1 MNELKPYRLPQF
13 QSAKAAAAAA
23 AKAAAKNKKRYEQTQ
38 KQARKQQQQYSP
50 SGFVSAGIPPSTVSP
65 SPPSDYS
72 FTAYSPR
79 ASTSSTSSLYEDDL
93 RSVAATTT
101 TNATTT
107 APSIRS
113 SYSTYNY
120 PSGVSSVT
128 GIGISTPSAAGA
140 PTPSFALS
148 QAQNSNHV
156 NMLSP
161 NRAPKQDW
169 SQQHLH
175 HQQAFVLP
183 QEHRGGHKSADRAT
197 QTDERDIRGAP
208 PSRISDDDADFDF
221 APESHHPQN
230 VTQHSPP
237 GVRTSKIPHS
247 LPSSTVAPSGVLPL
261 ALDSSDAPTAVSKSA
276 STDTAREDNESFV
289 LSDVRD
295 DGSHDSSKHT
305 PSHKHKNLTS
315 LVGQV
320 PLPLHHI
327 PHHKHKDKDYR
338 PEYINLTSASER
350 TEDEEKQMSAEHK
363 EEQEAKL
370 SHSHSQQ
377 STSTNHTHA
386 SSPDKHIQ
394 VHSLGVPESPA
405 QKEASKAP
413 AEVTTTS
420 HTSPS
425 PESTTVSPTNS
436 VSPAYLSS
444 LSSYNNDDEVAPEI
458 KEDEFFDAEESVPAA
473 AATNN
478 TPEVATG
485 YFTSRRPAHHAADE
499 MAVDPLSVEDASSAT
514 DTGTGTDKTSIIDT
528 VQGDDTGA
536 TSGTPTDTH
545 ITPGPASSST
555 ATSSNTV
562 KNPSAI
568 ASPAEGAAG
577 AAGAHSIASALQS
590 PPMTRRQT
598 APPTNM
604 SVSPAA
610 SSLHPPHANHR
621 PSLSFS
627 RRRSVPVQTH
637 GHNHPDCI
645 QLLDENEQNEVNRL
659 RDSIIAQRE
668 YKKKRREFV
677 EDDKVLVGT
686 KVSEG
691 HDNYVTAYNML
702 TGLRVAVS
710 RCNAKNDRPLTDED
724 FTARHKLAFDI
735 VGNELT
741 PSAKYDF
748 KFKDYSPWVFRHL
761 RELFKLDPADYLMS
775 LTSKYIVS
783 ELGSPGKSGSFFY
796 FSRDYRFIIKTIHHS
811 EHKQLRKILKDYYN
825 HVKANPNTL
834 ISQFY
839 GLHRVKLP
847 FGRKIHFIVMNNLFP
862 PHRDIH
868 RTFDLKGS
876 SIGREL
882 PVPLPTNE
890 EEEAALAQ
898 GENLQNAAMV
908 FKDINWIKAKQTIN
922 LGPTKREQFLKQ
934 LQVDV
939 ELLKRLNIM
948 DYSLLIGIHDLKKG
962 NTEGLRDNL
971 LSVFQP
977 VDSNNTSGKPDELRR
992 VISATSPTAFNTQ
1005 DMPYVVNEHSS
1016 LQFYADDGGFRSTN
1030 DEDEPLDEIYY
1041 LGIID
1046 CLTPY
1051 GFVKRVETFWK
1062 SLKHPRFALSAI
1074 PSTEYGDRFFNFM
1087 KSVVKSPPAQE
1098 KPSRGRRLFNKLT
1111 KPIHSTSQ
1119 NVSQGVHNITSP
1131 IFNQGNA
1138 SSSSFQHHHN
1148 HQHLHQGHHFAGFS
1162 GYHTHSPQNSTAT
1175 PVATTSSTTSA
1186 TPVASASQRSS
1197 SIGSAAGVHRCN
1209 SLGAP
1214 GRSSSFG
1221 RTDSISSVTS
1231 THTARSGQTGAA
1243 NKPASKPAS
1252 KPANKPANKPAL
1264 NSMPPPASNKPLT
1277 RTSQDID
1284 INVLPSLQEVETRA
1298 PSLKTELSRE

>member
-1 MNELKPYRLPQF
+1 MHLENAGSTICPYPHIITTLHTPPHNATTISTLERHDALQPGHPKGMNELKPYTLPQF

-38 KQARKQQQQYSP
+38 KQARKQQKQLSP
-50 SGFVSAGIPPSTVSP
+50 AGFVSAGVPPSTVTP

-72 FTAYSPR
+72 FTPYSPR
-79 ASTSSTSSLYEDDL
+79 TSTSSTSSLYEDDL

-113 SYSTYNY
+113 SYSTSYTSGY
-120 PSGVSSVT
+120 PSGVSGVSSLS
-128 GIGISTPSAAGA
+128 GMGISG
-140 PTPSFALS
+140 PSFALS
-148 QAQNSNHV
+148 SSQPANSNYV
-156 NMLSP
+156 NINSP

-169 SQQHLH
+169 SQQQQHNH

-183 QEHRGGHKSADRAT
+183 QEPCGKNTDRAT
-197 QTDERDIRGAP
+197 QTEDRDIR
-208 PSRISDDDADFDF
+208 SRGTSDDDASAHDDPANPEFDF
-221 APESHHPQN
+221 ERDHHHHSKPSQ
-230 VTQHSPP
+230 TLHQHSPP
-237 GVRTSKIPHS
+237 SGPSSSKIPHS
-247 LPSSTVAPSGVLPL
+247 LRTSTVAHSGVLPL
-261 ALDSSDAPTAVSKSA
+261 SFDSSDAHTAYSAKSA
-276 STDTAREDNESFV
+276 ETADTARVGEHTTADDNESFV
-289 LSDVRD
+289 LTDVRD
-295 DGSHDSSKHT
+295 DVSSSSPHHQKSSHGH
-305 PSHKHKNLTS
+305 HANGLTKMA
-315 LVGQV
+315 GQV
-320 PLPLHHI
+320 PLPLYHI

-338 PEYINLTSASER
+338 PEYVDLTSAQSKQDD
-350 TEDEEKQMSAEHK
+350 EDTQMASEHK
-363 EEQEAKL
+363 EEEESKRPQSGGHSS
-370 SHSHSQQ
+370 SHSHSHDHN
-377 STSTNHTHA
+377 TTHTHA
-386 SSPDKHIQ
+386 SSLDPKQHIQ
-394 VHSLGVPESPA
+394 VHSLGVPEQSTLETQP
-405 QKEASKAP
+405 EP
-413 AEVTTTS
+413 VVTTTPAQPQ
-420 HTSPS
+420 SPS

-444 LSSYNNDDEVAPEI
+444 LSSYNNDDEVVGAPEI
-458 KEDEFFDAEESVPAA
+458 KEDEFFDAEENMAA
-473 AATNN
+473 AADAA
-478 TPEVATG
+478 EVTGG
-485 YFTSRRPAHHAADE
+485 YFATRRPQHHSGE
-499 MAVDPLSVEDASSAT
+499 ELGVDPLSVEDVSSAT
-514 DTGTGTDKTSIIDT
+514 DTGTGTDKTSII
-528 VQGDDTGA
+528 GDDTGLAA
-536 TSGTPTDTH
+536 TAPATA
-545 ITPGPASSST
+545 PASSST
-555 ATSSNTV
+555 TTDTSSNTV
-562 KNPSAI
+562 KSPSAI
-568 ASPAEGAAG
+568 ASPVLGASG
-577 AAGAHSIASALQS
+577 HNNNNHNSNHNNASGLAPPSAPFSSPLLKEQS

-598 APPTNM
+598 APPTNG
-604 SVSPAA
+604 PAQPTSA
-610 SSLHPPHANHR
+610 NLHPPHAVHR
-621 PSLSFS
+621 PSHSFS
-627 RRRSVPVQTH
+627 RRRSVPVQAH
-637 GHNHPDCI
+637 GNNHPDCI

-898 GENLQNAAMV
+898 GESLQNAAMV

-1005 DMPYVVNEHSS
+1005 DMPYVVNE
-1016 LQFYADDGGFRSTN
+1016 
-1030 DEDEPLDEIYY
+1030 
-1041 LGIID
+1041 
-1046 CLTPY
+1046 
-1051 GFVKRVETFWK
+1051 
-1062 SLKHPRFALSAI
+1062 
-1074 PSTEYGDRFFNFM
+1074 
-1087 KSVVKSPPAQE
+1087 
-1098 KPSRGRRLFNKLT
+1098 
-1111 KPIHSTSQ
+1111 
-1119 NVSQGVHNITSP
+1119 
-1131 IFNQGNA
+1131 
-1138 SSSSFQHHHN
+1138 
-1148 HQHLHQGHHFAGFS
+1148 
-1162 GYHTHSPQNSTAT
+1162 
-1175 PVATTSSTTSA
+1175 
-1186 TPVASASQRSS
+1186 
-1197 SIGSAAGVHRCN
+1197 
-1209 SLGAP
+1209 
-1214 GRSSSFG
+1214 
-1221 RTDSISSVTS
+1221 
-1231 THTARSGQTGAA
+1231 
-1243 NKPASKPAS
+1243 
-1252 KPANKPANKPAL
+1252 
-1264 NSMPPPASNKPLT
+1264 
-1277 RTSQDID
+1277 
-1284 INVLPSLQEVETRA
+1284 
-1298 PSLKTELSRE
+1298 

>member
-1 MNELKPYRLPQF
+1 MNELKPYTLPQF

-38 KQARKQQQQYSP
+38 KQARKQQKQLSTQ
-50 SGFVSAGIPPSTVSP
+50 GFVAPSAATP

-72 FTAYSPR
+72 FSGYSPR
-79 ASTSSTSSLYEDDL
+79 SSASSTSSLYEDDL

-113 SYSTYNY
+113 SYSTYGY
-120 PSGVSSVT
+120 PSGVS
-128 GIGISTPSAAGA
+128 GISQLSAMGISGPPPSSAAV
-140 PTPSFALS
+140 ALS
-148 QAQNSNHV
+148 SQPANSNV
-156 NMLSP
+156 VGTSP
-161 NRAPKQDW
+161 NRAPKQES
-169 SQQHLH
+169 SQLLH
-175 HQQAFVLP
+175 HQHPALVLP
-183 QEHRGGHKSADRAT
+183 QAPGGKSDRAT
-197 QTDERDIRGAP
+197 QTDDRDLGSAP
-208 PSRISDDDADFDF
+208 DPSPTSEPALTT
-221 APESHHPQN
+221 A
-230 VTQHSPP
+230 TQHSPP
-237 GVRTSKIPHS
+237 GPSRHKIPHS
-247 LPSSTVAPSGVLPL
+247 LRSLEDSADTL
-261 ALDSSDAPTAVSKSA
+261 ARSSKSA
-276 STDTAREDNESFV
+276 DMLPSLSSKSAETDFV
-289 LSDVRD
+289 LTDVRD
-295 DGSHDSSKHT
+295 EPKPKKHREHGHT
-305 PSHKHKNLTS
+305 LNQLA
-315 LVGQV
+315 GG
-320 PLPLHHI
+320 LPLHHL
-327 PHHKHKDKDYR
+327 PHPRLHHRAYR
-338 PEYINLTSASER
+338 PEYVDLTSAQAKEDDMESTDLDRSDTVSQKSTVNHMDRVNMDKVNMNTVNKDTVNKDTVNKDTVNDKSSVKDTANYR
-350 TEDEEKQMSAEHK
+350 TLDPASSIHRTPEHK
-363 EEQEAKL
+363 L
-370 SHSHSQQ
+370 DI
-377 STSTNHTHA
+377 NTHA
-386 SSPDKHIQ
+386 SNHTDKNHTDKIH
-394 VHSLGVPESPA
+394 VHSLGVPDSP
-405 QKEASKAP
+405 QP
-413 AEVTTTS
+413 PQ
-420 HTSPS
+420 SPS

-444 LSSYNNDDEVAPEI
+444 LSSYNNDDDVEPVPET
-458 KEDEFFDAEESVPAA
+458 KEDEFFDAEEDVSAA
-473 AATNN
+473 DAA
-478 TPEVATG
+478 G
-485 YFTSRRPAHHAADE
+485 YFATRRPLHHNPDE
-499 MAVDPLSVEDASSAT
+499 PGVDPLSVEDVSSA
-514 DTGTGTDKTSIIDT
+514 GTGTDKTSIVEPEPEAFAVPQPASAAST
-528 VQGDDTGA
+528 VQ
-536 TSGTPTDTH
+536 SP
-545 ITPGPASSST
+545 
-555 ATSSNTV
+555 
-562 KNPSAI
+562 PSI
-568 ASPAEGAAG
+568 ASPDLGPSESAGSAAH
-577 AAGAHSIASALQS
+577 ANTMNLAPPQAPFSSPLLKEQS

-598 APPTNM
+598 APVNAQ
-604 SVSPAA
+604 AA
-610 SSLHPPHANHR
+610 TLHPPHATHR
-621 PSLSFS
+621 PSHSFS
-627 RRRSVPVQTH
+627 RRRSVPVQAH
-637 GHNHPDCI
+637 ANNHPDCI
-645 QLLDENEQNEVNRL
+645 QLLDEHEQNEVNRL

-882 PVPLPTNE
+882 PVPLPTTE

-948 DYSLLIGIHDLKKG
+948 DYSLLIGIHDLKRG

-1016 LQFYADDGGFRSTN
+1016 LRFYADDGGFRSTN
-1030 DEDEPLDEIYY
+1030 EDDEPLDEIYY

-1111 KPIHSTSQ
+1111 KPIHQTSQ
-1119 NVSQGVHNITSP
+1119 GVSQGVQHITSP

-1138 SSSSFQHHHN
+1138 STSSFQHHQN

-1162 GYHTHSPQNSTAT
+1162 GYHTHSPQHSTAT
-1175 PVATTSSTTSA
+1175 PVATASSTSSAAPPSA
-1186 TPVASASQRSS
+1186 QRSS
-1197 SIGSAAGVHRCN
+1197 SIGSAAGVPRCN

-1214 GRSSSFG
+1214 GRTASFG
-1221 RTDSISSVTS
+1221 RADSISSVTS
-1231 THTARSGQTGAA
+1231 THTARSGNAGAA
-1243 NKPASKPAS
+1243 NKPV
-1252 KPANKPANKPAL
+1252 NKPAL

-1284 INVLPSLQEVETRA
+1284 VNVLPSLKEVDTRA

>member
-1 MNELKPYRLPQF
+1 MNELKPYTLPQF

-38 KQARKQQQQYSP
+38 KQARKQQKQYSP
-50 SGFVSAGIPPSTVSP
+50 AGFVSAGVPPATLTP

-72 FTAYSPR
+72 FNGYSPR
-79 ASTSSTSSLYEDDL
+79 TSSSSTSSLYEDDL

-113 SYSTYNY
+113 SYSTYGF
-120 PSGVSSVT
+120 SGASGLTSLS
-128 GIGISTPSAAGA
+128 GMGISGP
-140 PTPSFALS
+140 PPALS
-148 QAQNSNHV
+148 ASSQAANSNGV
-156 NMLSP
+156 NSVSP
-161 NRAPKQDW
+161 NRAPKQDC
-169 SQQHLH
+169 SQLLH
-175 HQQAFVLP
+175 HQHQPFVLP
-183 QEHRGGHKSADRAT
+183 QEQTGKHDAAT
-197 QTDERDIRGAP
+197 QTEETPPASTPLAP
-208 PSRISDDDADFDF
+208 HDDASADPHTQPPE
-221 APESHHPQN
+221 AP
-230 VTQHSPP
+230 V
-237 GVRTSKIPHS
+237 KIPHS
-247 LPSSTVAPSGVLPL
+247 LHPTVHSGVLPL
-261 ALDSSDAPTAVSKSA
+261 AFDSSDAHTAYSAKSA
-276 STDTAREDNESFV
+276 ETARPDDDEFV
-289 LSDVRD
+289 LTDVRD
-295 DGSHDSSKHT
+295 DGKKPQHKHT
-305 PSHKHKNLTS
+305 TGHIVKGEFAN
-315 LVGQV
+315 LVGHV
-320 PLPLHHI
+320 PHPHI
-327 PHHKHKDKDYR
+327 QHHKHHKDYK
-338 PEYINLTSASER
+338 PEYVDLTSARDKEEE
-350 TEDEEKQMSAEHK
+350 EDEEEDGLHSAPSHALSSHEPPSPK
-363 EEQEAKL
+363 RRGDGYAKL
-370 SHSHSQQ
+370 PSKDHKDK
-377 STSTNHTHA
+377 STPNKEHMSVVTATPPETHTAPDA
-386 SSPDKHIQ
+386 SHIQ
-394 VHSLGVPESPA
+394 VHSLGVPQP
-405 QKEASKAP
+405 Q
-413 AEVTTTS
+413 
-420 HTSPS
+420 SPS

-444 LSSYNNDDEVAPEI
+444 LSSYNKDDHDMEDEVAE
-458 KEDEFFDAEESVPAA
+458 KEADEFFDAAESVDEAE
-473 AATNN
+473 TS
-478 TPEVATG
+478 G
-485 YFTSRRPAHHAADE
+485 YFSSRRPPHHTDND
-499 MAVDPLSVEDASSAT
+499 AVDPLSMEDVSS
-514 DTGTGTDKTSIIDT
+514 GTDKTS
-528 VQGDDTGA
+528 VL
-536 TSGTPTDTH
+536 DTH
-545 ITPGPASSST
+545 DTNDTADAVAKPAS
-555 ATSSNTV
+555 
-562 KNPSAI
+562 I
-568 ASPAEGAAG
+568 ASPEV
-577 AAGAHSIASALQS
+577 ASAAATTTTPLLPPTAPFASPLLKEQS

-598 APPTNM
+598 APTTNTM
-604 SVSPAA
+604 PPQAA
-610 SSLHPPHANHR
+610 SSLHPPHATHR
-621 PSLSFS
+621 PSHSFS
-627 RRRSVPVQTH
+627 RRRSVPVQAH
-637 GHNHPDCI
+637 VHNHPDCI
-645 QLLDENEQNEVNRL
+645 QLLDEHEQNEVNRL

-1005 DMPYVVNEHSS
+1005 DMPYVVNE
-1016 LQFYADDGGFRSTN
+1016 
-1030 DEDEPLDEIYY
+1030 
-1041 LGIID
+1041 
-1046 CLTPY
+1046 
-1051 GFVKRVETFWK
+1051 
-1062 SLKHPRFALSAI
+1062 
-1074 PSTEYGDRFFNFM
+1074 
-1087 KSVVKSPPAQE
+1087 
-1098 KPSRGRRLFNKLT
+1098 
-1111 KPIHSTSQ
+1111 
-1119 NVSQGVHNITSP
+1119 
-1131 IFNQGNA
+1131 
-1138 SSSSFQHHHN
+1138 
-1148 HQHLHQGHHFAGFS
+1148 
-1162 GYHTHSPQNSTAT
+1162 
-1175 PVATTSSTTSA
+1175 
-1186 TPVASASQRSS
+1186 
-1197 SIGSAAGVHRCN
+1197 
-1209 SLGAP
+1209 
-1214 GRSSSFG
+1214 
-1221 RTDSISSVTS
+1221 
-1231 THTARSGQTGAA
+1231 
-1243 NKPASKPAS
+1243 
-1252 KPANKPANKPAL
+1252 
-1264 NSMPPPASNKPLT
+1264 
-1277 RTSQDID
+1277 
-1284 INVLPSLQEVETRA
+1284 
-1298 PSLKTELSRE
+1298 

>member
-1 MNELKPYRLPQF
+1 MHFENAGSTICPYPHIITTLHTHNATTTLKLDHHALQPGHRKGMNELKPYTLPQF

-38 KQARKQQQQYSP
+38 KQARKQQKQYST
-50 SGFVSAGIPPSTVSP
+50 SGFVSAGVPPSNVTP

-72 FTAYSPR
+72 FTGYSPR
-79 ASTSSTSSLYEDDL
+79 TSTSSTSSLYEDDL

-113 SYSTYNY
+113 SYSTYGY
-120 PSGVSSVT
+120 PSGVSGISSLS
-128 GIGISTPSAAGA
+128 GIGISG
-140 PTPSFALS
+140 PSFPLS
-148 QAQNSNHV
+148 QPANSNYV
-156 NMLSP
+156 NNSP

-169 SQQHLH
+169 SQHNH

-183 QEHRGGHKSADRAT
+183 QEPCGKNTDRAT
-197 QTDERDIRGAP
+197 QTEDRDIRGTDASVAN
-208 PSRISDDDADFDF
+208 SRSATHDHEFDF
-221 APESHHPQN
+221 EQDDPSLYMKATP
-230 VTQHSPP
+230 QHSPP
-237 GVRTSKIPHS
+237 GPSISKIPHS
-247 LPSSTVAPSGVLPL
+247 LRTSTVAHSGVLPL
-261 ALDSSDAPTAVSKSA
+261 SFDSSDAHTAYSAKSA
-276 STDTAREDNESFV
+276 ETADTARVGESDKADDNESFV
-289 LSDVRD
+289 LTDVRD
-295 DGSHDSSKHT
+295 DASHKNTHGHSKHHT
-305 PSHKHKNLTS
+305 NGHKHNLTN
-315 LVGQV
+315 LVSQV

-327 PHHKHKDKDYR
+327 PHHKHKDKDYK
-338 PEYINLTSASER
+338 PEYIDLTSASER
-350 TEDEEKQMSAEHK
+350 QEDEDKQMSSEHK
-363 EEQEAKL
+363 EEEEAK
-370 SHSHSQQ
+370 HGHN
-377 STSTNHTHA
+377 TSTNTNTITHHTYA
-386 SSPDKHIQ
+386 STLDPKHIQ
-394 VHSLGVPESPA
+394 VHSLGVPESPTT
-405 QKEASKAP
+405 QQQSQPQSSSTPLEHTHLES
-413 AEVTTTS
+413 VTTTQPQ
-420 HTSPS
+420 SPS

-444 LSSYNNDDEVAPEI
+444 LSSYNNDDEMAPEI
-458 KEDEFFDAEESVPAA
+458 KEDEFFDAEENVTAA
-473 AATNN
+473 DAA
-478 TPEVATG
+478 EVSAG
-485 YFTSRRPAHHAADE
+485 YFATHRPVHHSAEE
-499 MAVDPLSVEDASSAT
+499 MGVDPLSVEDASSAT

-536 TSGTPTDTH
+536 TTDTNTDTNTT
-545 ITPGPASSST
+545 TPAQASSST
-555 ATSSNTV
+555 DTSSNTV
-562 KNPSAI
+562 KSPSAI
-568 ASPAEGAAG
+568 ASPAQGSSGAETYADAG
-577 AAGAHSIASALQS
+577 NNHASGLVPPSAPFSSPLLKEQS

-604 SVSPAA
+604 PAQP
-610 SSLHPPHANHR
+610 SSATLHPPHAAHR
-621 PSLSFS
+621 PSHSFS

-882 PVPLPTNE
+882 PVPLPTTE

-922 LGPTKREQFLKQ
+922 LGPTKRDQFLKQ

-948 DYSLLIGIHDLKKG
+948 DYSLLIGIHDLKRG

-1005 DMPYVVNEHSS
+1005 DMPYVVNE
-1016 LQFYADDGGFRSTN
+1016 
-1030 DEDEPLDEIYY
+1030 
-1041 LGIID
+1041 
-1046 CLTPY
+1046 
-1051 GFVKRVETFWK
+1051 
-1062 SLKHPRFALSAI
+1062 
-1074 PSTEYGDRFFNFM
+1074 
-1087 KSVVKSPPAQE
+1087 
-1098 KPSRGRRLFNKLT
+1098 
-1111 KPIHSTSQ
+1111 
-1119 NVSQGVHNITSP
+1119 
-1131 IFNQGNA
+1131 
-1138 SSSSFQHHHN
+1138 
-1148 HQHLHQGHHFAGFS
+1148 
-1162 GYHTHSPQNSTAT
+1162 
-1175 PVATTSSTTSA
+1175 
-1186 TPVASASQRSS
+1186 
-1197 SIGSAAGVHRCN
+1197 
-1209 SLGAP
+1209 
-1214 GRSSSFG
+1214 
-1221 RTDSISSVTS
+1221 
-1231 THTARSGQTGAA
+1231 
-1243 NKPASKPAS
+1243 
-1252 KPANKPANKPAL
+1252 
-1264 NSMPPPASNKPLT
+1264 
-1277 RTSQDID
+1277 
-1284 INVLPSLQEVETRA
+1284 
-1298 PSLKTELSRE
+1298 